1 VPGQDDPTGTPGGSG
16 PGTAWP
22 TLSGPQQTLA
32 VQQTS
37 VAGMLTQMVTPGTT
51 ECYDCWATNACPSG
65 WGRVCFMGDIQLPV
79 GCQVASECEA
89 PPPGSRPCV
98 PGWATVGTPLGE
110 RTFDRCEGAEW
121 AMNLWVEAYIPPH
134 IVQIDPFPRWLVGM
148 GAPLPEPYQ
157 SGEPGTL
164 TLQDYPVYSTGGYC
178 SPTFNINGY
187 TGCWSEE
194 ANNPSPP
201 RTGAGGE
208 PAPQEGD
215 VIAYRLGVR
224 WRRIDVAPG
233 SEDPTRAPAIC
244 WDWDEREWNIGKDY
258 GYGPIS
264 GMSCG
269 KSVSHIYE
277 TSSWGKPKNG
287 PNFIPAQDA
296 CSTWSPVCQ
305 GDSPAS
311 SIERGCHCCEQIPT
325 SMAHWYGLPAEYM
338 FDPDLGP
345 WQNPA
350 YQVRVPTYWA
360 AEWALQWK
368 QWERVPGCM
377 EDTCTCQSCPEGETC
392 SGKCDCRAGRPAG
405 YCSGEREYCD
415 CEDKYEWVDHF
426 DGWHVIDVSA
436 YRPGPWYETS
446 YSVYSGGEYPGCAFE
461 YGAGTGT
468 AVPVPV
474 IEVQSVIRDAC
485 VLDGTCP

>member
-208 PAPQEGD
+208 PAPREGD

-296 CSTWSPVCQ
+296 CSTWSPV
-305 GDSPAS
+305 
-311 SIERGCHCCEQIPT
+311 
-325 SMAHWYGLPAEYM
+325 
-338 FDPDLGP
+338 
-345 WQNPA
+345 
-350 YQVRVPTYWA
+350 
-360 AEWALQWK
+360 
-368 QWERVPGCM
+368 
-377 EDTCTCQSCPEGETC
+377 
-392 SGKCDCRAGRPAG
+392 GRPGIAAARENIVTARTST
-405 YCSGEREYCD
+405 SG
-415 CEDKYEWVDHF
+415 
-426 DGWHVIDVSA
+426 S
-436 YRPGPWYETS
+436 TTLT
-446 YSVYSGGEYPGCAFE
+446 
-461 YGAGTGT
+461 AGT
-468 AVPVPV
+468 
-474 IEVQSVIRDAC
+474 
-485 VLDGTCP
+485 